1 MMYGINWPLNTN
13 GSLTK
18 MNFTWEGFK
27 VFLSY
32 AFLLGAGLF
41 AFVGCILVAAGKLKG
56 SHD

>member
-1 MMYGINWPLNTN
+1 
-13 GSLTK
+13 